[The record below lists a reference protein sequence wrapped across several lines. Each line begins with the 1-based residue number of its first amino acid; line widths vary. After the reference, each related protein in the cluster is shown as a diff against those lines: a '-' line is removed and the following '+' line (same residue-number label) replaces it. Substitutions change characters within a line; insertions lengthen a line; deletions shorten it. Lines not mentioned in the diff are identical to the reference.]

1 MKISIITPA
10 LNSEKVIKDCV
21 ESVREQSYSNIEHI
35 LVDGGSVDGTVAEA
49 RKIST
54 DLRIISE
61 RDNGIYDALNKGI
74 KMASGDIIGILH
86 SDDFYASKDIIESV
100 IELFQNNDINS
111 CYGDLCYIAKSNPEK
126 IIRYWKSGDFNIK
139 NFKKGW
145 MPPHPTFFVRKEV
158 YDKYGLFDLSY
169 KISADYEL
177 MTRFLYKHSISVGYI
192 ERVMVNMRVGGKS
205 NKNIYKILT
214 KMAEDYKIIK
224 HYKLGGFSTLLAK
237 NFQKLPQ
244 FFHSPKPPNQK

>member
-1 MKISIITPA
+1 MKVSIITTTF
-10 LNSEKVIKDCV
+10 NSADTIKASI
-21 ESVREQSYSNIEHI
+21 ESVRSQTYPFIEHI
-35 LVDGGSVDGTVAEA
+35 LIDGASTDETLNIA
-49 RKIST
+49 RKISP

-61 RDNGIYDALNKGI
+61 SDNGIYDALNKGI
-74 KMASGDIIGILH
+74 KMASGDIIGVLH
-86 SDDFYASKDIIESV
+86 SDDFYASKDIVESV

-111 CYGDLCYIAKSNPEK
+111 CYGDLCYVAKSNPEK
-126 IIRYWKSGDFNIK
+126 IIRYWRSGEFNIK
-139 NFKKGW
+139 NFEKGW

-177 MTRFLYKHSISVGYI
+177 MIRFLYKHSISVGYI

-224 HYKLGGFSTLLAK
+224 QYKLGGFNTLLAK

-244 FFHSPKPPNQK
+244 FLHSPRP